1 MDFVG
6 QRAGASKQ
14 FKNNDESKATE
25 CTMSSARASPAPRL
39 FGECANTVKVHR
51 ARVMEKMKGD
61 LLADLV
67 RLAERVGIARANR
80 NIKTGEPTPPVA

>member
-1 MDFVG
+1 VF
-6 QRAGASKQ
+6 A
-14 FKNNDESKATE
+14 E
-25 CTMSSARASPAPRL
+25 C
-39 FGECANTVKVHR
+39 GNTVKVHR

>member
-14 FKNNDESKATE
+14 FKNSDESKATE
-25 CTMSSARASPAPRL
+25 CTMSSAIASPAPRV
-39 FGECANTVKVHR
+39 FGECAKTIKVHR

-67 RLAERVGIARANR
+67 RLAERIGIARANR